1 MSLKNISHVVGF
13 AFVLSGS
20 SNLVLGCSS
29 KASSSG
35 VASGSVPGSSSGSSA
50 PSGTGASAGGTAASG
65 SGASSTGTSQGTSG
79 SSSSAA
85 TGSLVGGSGEAG
97 TGNVQASSA
106 SGTEGGGA
114 LGGGAEGG
122 VVPGVDGGPTV
133 VSWPSAACQD
143 SVLIATYLSKMT
155 PLQKAQQMVM
165 APAPVATGLVTMDAP
180 GAIVSGGSGG
190 GGMGPPSQDP
200 NTWVSFTAGY
210 YAAAKKAPLSI
221 PILYGV
227 DIVHGANASPQAV
240 IMPHNTGLGA
250 TRDVALVRDVYNVA
264 AQEALAL
271 GIHWAYG
278 PFTGVVWDYRWG
290 RVYESFGGDP
300 TLVASLVQAAVLGF
314 QGPNGLGSGTPG
326 MGGEIACSKHFAG
339 DGQMGPPSATGGVV
353 DRGVIT
359 VSQADMFTWGINPYI
374 PAIQA
379 GLGCIMV
386 SDATWSGKSLTED
399 AQTITTILKGQLGF
413 KGFVCTDWDAGNTE
427 INVINGDDMMMH
439 PDGWQADIE
448 TIANM
453 YATNSARID
462 DAVLRILR
470 VKCQGGASSFA
481 AGDPSTVGS
490 AAHRAVARKA
500 VGESMVVL
508 QNTGNVLPL
517 AKTDKVFVTGSG
529 ADSMKNQCGGWTVTW
544 QGDGELVVGGTTIQ
558 AAISKVAPMAQSMA
572 DADAVVVVLSEHPY
586 AETPGD
592 SPTLDTLPATDFT
605 LLSQA
610 RASGKKVVAIIVSGR
625 PVLIDSPSHPSA
637 LTDADAWVAAWLPG
651 SEGDGVA
658 DVLFGDVHPVGKLPH
673 MWPANDSQARWGG
686 QSLTTYTPL
695 FKIGDGLTW

>member
-1 MSLKNISHVVGF
+1 MRLKSVTQAGF
-13 AFVLSGS
+13 V
-20 SNLVLGCSS
+20 LVLGCSS
-29 KASSSG
+29 KATSNG
-35 VASGSVPGSSSGSSA
+35 VASGSVLASSEGSGA
-50 PSGTGASAGGTAASG
+50 ASGTGATGGNTAASA
-65 SGASSTGTSQGTSG
+65 SGASASG
-79 SSSSAA
+79 ASAGAGSASSSGLSLGG
-85 TGSLVGGSGEAG
+85 TGSPVGGSAG
-97 TGNVQASSA
+97 AGSGTLQASS
-106 SGTEGGGA
+106 GI
-114 LGGGAEGG
+114 GAEGG
-122 VVPGVDGGPTV
+122 AGPSAADGGPTV

-155 PLQKAQQMVM
+155 PLQKAEQMVM
-165 APAPVATGLVTMDAP
+165 APAPVATGIVTMDAP
-180 GAIVSGGSGG
+180 GGIVSGGSGG

-200 NTWVSFTAGY
+200 ATWVSFTAGY
-210 YAAAKKAPLSI
+210 YAAAKKTALSI

-227 DIVHGANASPQAV
+227 DIVHGANASPNAV

-250 TRDVALVRDVYNVA
+250 TRDVALVHDVYNVA

-271 GIHWAYG
+271 GINWAYG

-353 DRGVIT
+353 DRGSIT

-386 SDATWSGKSLTED
+386 SDATWNGKSLTED
-399 AQTITTILKGQLGF
+399 TQTITTILKGQLGF
-413 KGFVCTDWDAGNTE
+413 KGFVCTDWDAGNTA
-427 INVINGDDMMMH
+427 INVIAGDDMMMH
-439 PDGWQADIE
+439 PDTWQADIT

-453 YATNSARID
+453 YAANSARID

-517 AKTDKVFVTGSG
+517 AKTDKVYVTGSG

-544 QGDGELVVGGTTIQ
+544 QGEGDLVVGGTTIQ
-558 AAISKVAPMAQSMA
+558 AAVSKVAPVAQSMA
-572 DADAVVVVLSEHPY
+572 DADVVVVVLSEPPY

-592 SPTLDTLPATDFT
+592 SATLDTLPAADFT

-625 PVLIDSPSHPSA
+625 PVLINSPNHPTA

-686 QSLTTYTPL
+686 QSLTTYMPL

>member
-1 MSLKNISHVVGF
+1 M
-13 AFVLSGS
+13 
-20 SNLVLGCSS
+20 
-29 KASSSG
+29 
-35 VASGSVPGSSSGSSA
+35 
-50 PSGTGASAGGTAASG
+50 
-65 SGASSTGTSQGTSG
+65 
-79 SSSSAA
+79 
-85 TGSLVGGSGEAG
+85 
-97 TGNVQASSA
+97 
-106 SGTEGGGA
+106 
-114 LGGGAEGG
+114 
-122 VVPGVDGGPTV
+122 V

-143 SVLIATYLSKMT
+143 SILTSTYLSKMT
-155 PLQKAQQMVM
+155 PLQKAEQMVM

-180 GAIVSGGSGG
+180 GGIVSGGSGG

-200 NTWVSFTAGY
+200 ATWVSFTAGY

-250 TRDVALVRDVYNVA
+250 TRDVSLIRDVYNVA

-271 GIHWAYG
+271 GINWAYG

-300 TLVASLVQAAVLGF
+300 TFVAPMVQAAVLGF

-326 MGGEIACSKHFAG
+326 IGGEIACSKHFAG

-353 DRGVIT
+353 DRGNIT
-359 VSQADMFTWGINPYI
+359 VDQADMFTWGINPYI
-374 PAIQA
+374 PAIQS

-386 SDATWSGKSLTED
+386 SDATWNGKSLTED
-399 AQTITTILKGQLGF
+399 TQMITTILKGQLGF

-427 INVINGDDMMMH
+427 INVIAGDDMMMH
-439 PDGWQADIE
+439 PDTWQADIE

-453 YATNSARID
+453 YANYSARID

-470 VKCQGGASSFA
+470 VKCQAGLSSFT

-490 AAHRAVARKA
+490 AAHRAVARQA

-517 AKTDKVFVTGSG
+517 AKTDKVYVTGSG
-529 ADSMKNQCGGWTVTW
+529 ANSMQNQCGGWTVTW
-544 QGDGELVVGGTTIQ
+544 QGDGAAVVGGTTIQ
-558 AAISKVAPMAQSMA
+558 AAVSKVAPTAQSMS
-572 DADAVVVVLSEHPY
+572 DADAIIVVLSEHPY

-610 RASGKKVVAIIVSGR
+610 RASGKKVVAIVVSGR
-625 PVLIDSPSHPSA
+625 PVLINSPNHPTS
-637 LTDADAWVAAWLPG
+637 LSDADAWVAAWLPG

-686 QSLTTYTPL
+686 ESLTTYMPL

>member
-1 MSLKNISHVVGF
+1 MSRARWLAAIPWAGLLVAAACSSRISSPNSAGN
-13 AFVLSGS
+13 SGS
-20 SNLVLGCSS
+20 E
-29 KASSSG
+29 ASGAQGESSG
-35 VASGSVPGSSSGSSA
+35 AQSGAAA
-50 PSGTGASAGGTAASG
+50 PSGQSSGAGAGAASG
-65 SGASSTGTSQGTSG
+65 LSSGG
-79 SSSSAA
+79 
-85 TGSLVGGSGEAG
+85 TGSLVGGGAEAG
-97 TGNVQASSA
+97 TGSAVAGTGSVQATGGD
-106 SGTEGGGA
+106 GTEA
-114 LGGGAEGG
+114 GAEAGT
-122 VVPGVDGGPTV
+122 VPAVDGGPTV
-133 VSWPSAACQD
+133 VAWPSAACAD
-143 SVLIATYLSKMT
+143 SILIANYLSKMT
-155 PLQKAQQMVM
+155 PLQKAEQMVM

-180 GAIVSGGSGG
+180 GGIVSGGSGG

-200 NTWVSFTAGY
+200 ATWVSFTAGY
-210 YAAAKKAPLSI
+210 YAAAKKTTLSI

-227 DIVHGANASPQAV
+227 DIVHGANASPHAV

-250 TRDVALVRDVYNVA
+250 TRDVVLVRDVYNVA

-271 GIHWAYG
+271 GINWAYG

-326 MGGEIACSKHFAG
+326 TGGAIACSKHFAG

-353 DRGVIT
+353 DRGAIT
-359 VSQADMFTWGINPYI
+359 VNQADMFTWGINPYI

-386 SDATWSGKSLTED
+386 SDATWNGKSLTED
-399 AQTITTILKGQLGF
+399 TQTITTILKGQLGF
-413 KGFVCTDWDAGNTE
+413 KGFVCTDWDAGNTAV
-427 INVINGDDMMMH
+427 NVLAGDDMMMH
-439 PDGWQADIE
+439 PDSWQADIE

-453 YATNSARID
+453 YPANSARID

-500 VGESMVVL
+500 VAESMVVL

-517 AKTDKVFVTGSG
+517 TKTDKVYVTGSG

-558 AAISKVAPMAQSMA
+558 AAVSKVAPVAQSMA
-572 DADAVVVVLSEHPY
+572 DADVVIVVLSEHPY

-625 PVLIDSPSHPSA
+625 PVLINSPSHPSA
-637 LTDADAWVAAWLPG
+637 LTDADAWIAAWLPG

-658 DVLFGDVHPVGKLPH
+658 DVVFGDDHPVGKLPH

-695 FKIGDGLTW
+695 FRIGDGLTW

>member
-1 MSLKNISHVVGF
+1 MNRVHWLAALPWAGSLVAAACSSSHSSPNITSSGF
-13 AFVLSGS
+13 ETSGS
-20 SNLVLGCSS
+20 QSS
-29 KASSSG
+29 GTQSGGGTGSLAGGSAGAGSVASSG
-35 VASGSVPGSSSGSSA
+35 GTGSLAGSSGAGGVTSSGGTGSPAGS
-50 PSGTGASAGGTAASG
+50 SGTGSGGVQTS
-65 SGASSTGTSQGTSG
+65 SGAG
-79 SSSSAA
+79 
-85 TGSLVGGSGEAG
+85 L
-97 TGNVQASSA
+97 
-106 SGTEGGGA
+106 EGGA
-114 LGGGAEGG
+114 
-122 VVPGVDGGPTV
+122 PTTVDGGPMV

-143 SVLIATYLSKMT
+143 SILTSTYLSKMK
-155 PLQKAQQMVM
+155 PLQKAEQMVM

-250 TRDVALVRDVYNVA
+250 TRDFSLIHDVYNVA

-271 GIHWAYG
+271 GINWAYG

-300 TLVASLVQAAVLGF
+300 TFVAPMVQAAVLGF

-359 VSQADMFTWGINPYI
+359 VDQADMFTWGINPYI

-386 SDATWSGKSLTED
+386 SDATWNGKSLTED
-399 AQTITTILKGQLGF
+399 TEMITTILKGQLGF
-413 KGFVCTDWDAGNTE
+413 KGFVCTDWDAGNTAV
-427 INVINGDDMMMH
+427 NVLAGDDMMMH
-439 PDGWQADIE
+439 PDSWQADIE

-453 YATNSARID
+453 YAANSARID

-470 VKCQGGASSFA
+470 VKCQAGVSSFT

-490 AAHRAVARKA
+490 PAHRAVARKA

-517 AKTDKVFVTGSG
+517 AKTDKVYVTGSG
-529 ADSMKNQCGGWTVTW
+529 ADSMKNQCGGWTVSW

-558 AAISKVAPMAQSMA
+558 AAVSRVAPAAQSMA
-572 DADAVVVVLSEHPY
+572 DADVVIVVLSELSEHPY

-592 SPTLDTLPATDFT
+592 SATLDTLPAADFT

-625 PVLIDSPSHPSA
+625 PVLINSPSHPSA
-637 LTDADAWVAAWLPG
+637 LTDADAWIAAWLPG

-686 QSLTTYTPL
+686 QSLSTYTPL